1 MKKSYGIF
9 LVLLC
14 AQFFLQARHFTKAE
28 IHKIGR
34 WVFFNETSGKFENMI
49 FWNTH
54 EEFPSLGIGHAIW
67 HLQGHEHSYEEQ
79 FPALCL
85 YLKKNGIQLPRWL
98 EKALPLGAPWKNRQ
112 AFLKDEKRRGELLE
126 LLSSTIDLQAQ
137 FMVDRFHTK
146 ILEIVEVAPAE
157 HRKKIARHIALLE
170 QTPLGTYALIDYL
183 NFKGSGLN
191 RLTDGTPQ
199 YWGLL
204 QVLTD
209 IPENVNKETI
219 LKAFTISA
227 AKVLTRRV
235 QESGPE
241 YKLIKFFHGWMRRI
255 STYSDPSLL
264 PQDL

>member
-1 MKKSYGIF
+1 MKKGYV
-9 LVLLC
+9 VLLIVIC
-14 AQFFLQARHFTKAE
+14 SQSFLQARHFTKAE

-34 WVFFNETSGKFENMI
+34 WVFFNETSGKMENMI

-67 HLQGHEHSYEEQ
+67 HLQGHKRIHEEQ
-79 FPALCL
+79 FPALCQ
-85 YLKKNGIQLPRWL
+85 YLKDHGIELPKWL
-98 EKALPLGAPWKNRQ
+98 EKALPLGAPWKTRQ
-112 AFLKDEKRRGELLE
+112 AFLKDEKRRAELLE
-126 LLSSTIDLQAQ
+126 LLCSTIDLQAQ
-137 FMVDRFHTK
+137 FMVDRFHAK
-146 ILEIVEVAPAE
+146 ILEILDVVPVEQ
-157 HRKKIARHIALLE
+157 RKKVARHIAMLE

-191 RLTDGTPQ
+191 RLADGTPQ

-204 QVLTD
+204 QVLMD

-241 YKLIKFFHGWMRRI
+241 YKLIKFFHGWMKRI